1 VALKLECERGG
12 TVNRPGN
19 LAKRVKVE

>member
-1 VALKLECERGG
+1 MALKLECERGG

-19 LAKRVKVE
+19 LAKRVMVE